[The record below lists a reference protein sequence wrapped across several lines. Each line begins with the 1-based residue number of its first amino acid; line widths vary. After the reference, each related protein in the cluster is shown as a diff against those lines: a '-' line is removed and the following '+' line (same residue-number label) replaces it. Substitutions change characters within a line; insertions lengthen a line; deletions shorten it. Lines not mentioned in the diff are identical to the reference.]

1 MITQPAWFRSP
12 ILIFCVK
19 AQAIAQSSAKIAP
32 IEIVSLDPS
41 RFQHVAAGS
50 EAVSSMYKIPT
61 GFLRNAALW
70 EGLLI
75 VPVVLDGGGGG
86 AAAGSLFGEAAVR
99 GEVDVA
105 LETGGEFGHSCV
117 IA

>member
-1 MITQPAWFRSP
+1 M
-12 ILIFCVK
+12 K
-19 AQAIAQSSAKIAP
+19 AQAIAQSSAKIAS

-50 EAVSSMYKIPT
+50 EAVSSVNKIPT

-70 EGLLI
+70 EGLLV
-75 VPVVLDGGGGG
+75 VPVVLDRGGGR
-86 AAAGSLFGEAAVR
+86 AAAGGLFGEGTVR
-99 GEVDVA
+99 GEVDVT
-105 LETGGEFGHSCV
+105 LETGGKFGDGCV